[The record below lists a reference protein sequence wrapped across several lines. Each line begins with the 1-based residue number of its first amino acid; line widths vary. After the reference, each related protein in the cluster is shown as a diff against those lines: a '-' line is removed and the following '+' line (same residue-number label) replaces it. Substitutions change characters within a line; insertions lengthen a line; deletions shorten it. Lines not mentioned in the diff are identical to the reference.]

1 MSRAKSILQKNKECW
16 ICGPSGNQDLHLHH
30 IFFGSAIRK
39 ISDENGFTVWLC
51 PKHHNMSNYSVHCND
66 DLNKMLKKECQREY
80 ERGNT
85 REEFIKLIGKSYLE
99 D

>member
-1 MSRAKSILQKNKECW
+1 MS
-16 ICGPSGNQDLHLHH
+16 D
-30 IFFGSAIRK
+30 
-39 ISDENGFTVWLC
+39 
-51 PKHHNMSNYSVHCND
+51 YSVHCND